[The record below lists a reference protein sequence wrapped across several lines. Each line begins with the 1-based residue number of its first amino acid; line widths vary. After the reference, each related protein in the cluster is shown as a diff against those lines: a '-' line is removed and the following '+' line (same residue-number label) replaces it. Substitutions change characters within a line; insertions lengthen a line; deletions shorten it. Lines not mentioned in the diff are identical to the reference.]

1 MALQRLRRKKMAAVH
16 FTTILCE
23 PYTTHKVQ
31 RKSFF
36 FCNIRPCTNGM
47 LYVRNEDVTSF
58 LCVFMRVVRVSM
70 RQESWVN
77 VSVAMFLPTKDW

>member
-1 MALQRLRRKKMAAVH
+1 MALQRLGRKKMAAVH
-16 FTTILCE
+16 LITILCE

-36 FCNIRPCTNGM
+36 CNIRPCTNGI
-47 LYVRNEDVTSF
+47 LYARNEDVTSF
-58 LCVFMRVVRVSM
+58 LCVLMGVVRVSM

-77 VSVAMFLPTKDW
+77 VSVAMFFPTMDW